1 MVERVAAVLART
13 SLFEGREHLAP
24 SVARDVIA
32 AMREP
37 TDAMAAAVYDQ
48 AEPGFA
54 DEPGNPTAPDDAW
67 RQMIDEALK

>member
-1 MVERVAAVLART
+1 
-13 SLFEGREHLAP
+13 
-24 SVARDVIA
+24 
-32 AMREP
+32 MREP